1 MAKKKA
7 KMIRVTQ
14 VRSGIGR
21 QEKHRRTLRALGL
34 KRHQQS
40 VVHEE
45 TPAIRKTGWLQ
56 IYPAISYGRP
66 YRLSYS
72 LDGQTTVRVRIHDA
86 TGRVVTSREY
96 AGLDNEGELM
106 INMDGLTS
114 GVYFIKVEAGTAA
127 AMSKVIWVR

>member
-40 VVHEE
+40 VIHEE
-45 TPAIRKTGWLQ
+45 TPAILGMIAQ
-56 IYPAISYGRP
+56 VSY
-66 YRLSYS
+66 L
-72 LDGQTTVRVRIHDA
+72 VRVEED
-86 TGRVVTSREY
+86 
-96 AGLDNEGELM
+96 
-106 INMDGLTS
+106 
-114 GVYFIKVEAGTAA
+114 EA
-127 AMSKVIWVR
+127 